1 MANYYQILEVSKDAS
16 VDQIRKAFRKKAK
29 ECHPDIN
36 KDQSSKEKFQKLNE
50 AHQILTD
57 PIKKRQYDL
66 RLKNGIVITK
76 VYYRPAETKS
86 PPTGQKRW
94 VRYVR
99 KKPEPETALE
109 KMFDKIL
116 FSLLLMVGIYLILF
130 GLYRMF
136 IHPPENPDIKPI
148 NGFIGG
154 VVFTVLLVFV
164 YNRRG
169 KNLSS
174 TNRKQF

>member
-1 MANYYQILEVSKDAS
+1 MANYYQILEVGKDAS

-36 KDQSSKEKFQKLNE
+36 KDQGSKEKFQKLNE

-76 VYYRPAETKS
+76 VYYRPATTKS
-86 PPTGQKRW
+86 QPTGQKRW

-99 KKPEPETALE
+99 KKPEPETPLE

-116 FSLLLMVGIYLILF
+116 FYLLLLVGVYGIAF

-136 IHPPENPDIKPI
+136 ISPPENPDIRPV
-148 NGFIGG
+148 NGLIGG
-154 VVFTVLLVFV
+154 FVFTALLLLF
-164 YNRRG
+164 YQRRG
-169 KNLSS
+169 KNTASS
-174 TNRKQF
+174 GRS